1 MYKTLQSCAVFALI
15 LFTIPSYAEEIT
27 PEKMTIVT
35 LKNGATVKLND
46 DFTWEYVFLE
56 TAATEASAKTQND
69 TSPTASTTAT
79 TATTEP
85 VTVIATGAEVA
96 GTLTNSAMEQSALL
110 KSTAKG
116 GVKISFINSQWDND
130 GRLGLNF
137 ELASSSSENYVGIE
151 LEIGLFADSGNLI
164 KKETVD
170 VWQAIFRMPDTY
182 LRNGQTRNSE
192 TLWIEGI
199 DKDLWNKQLMTLK
212 VIDMSSR

>member
-1 MYKTLQSCAVFALI
+1 MYKTLQSFAIAVLI
-15 LFTIPSYAEEIT
+15 LYAVPSYAEDSDAEQIA
-27 PEKMTIVT
+27 IVT

-46 DFTWEYVFLE
+46 DFTWEYVFLK
-56 TAATEASAKTQND
+56 TKSTEATANTQST
-69 TSPTASTTAT
+69 TSPTAATKTTSAI
-79 TATTEP
+79 AEP
-85 VTVIATGAEVA
+85 VTLVTTEAEIA
-96 GTLTNSAMEQSALL
+96 GTLTTSAMAQSALL
-110 KSTAKG
+110 KSIAKG

-137 ELASSSSENYVGIE
+137 ELANSSSENYVGIE